1 MPKWLHETESNSS
14 LTFGLLNVKFS
25 MAYFPFLAT
34 QVVVALHFTPR
45 LVVPT
50 WNVGRGGQYIGE
62 LVIERRYIGISEII
76 GNLSILKNYRQHY
89 LIIIFGFSEE
99 MMKQNY

>member
-1 MPKWLHETESNSS
+1 
-14 LTFGLLNVKFS
+14 

-62 LVIERRYIGISEII
+62 LVIKRRYIGISEII

-89 LIIIFGFSEE
+89 LIINFGFSEE